1 VCNSNTAQSVSTLCC
16 CADAGRLSFDGG
28 GVVIWCRCDARFAG
42 TGFTT
47 SVSCTILSSRAT
59 TTLNAAPK
67 TVSPYMHTC
76 MHTYIRTYILSSR
89 ATTTLNVA
97 PRTVSPAPACLN
109 ANRVQSRAP
118 VAPPALLHAAG
129 LLLGLCF

>member
-59 TTLNAAPK
+59 TTLN
-67 TVSPYMHTC
+67 
-76 MHTYIRTYILSSR
+76 
-89 ATTTLNVA
+89 VA